1 MQVLI
6 AHRDAEIG
14 EQLAQMVTDYTSHDC
29 DLVGSAPAALDWA
42 RRHARCSLLI
52 TQLEGDDYDGL
63 AVGAALSE
71 AFPGLQTVFLP
82 GYLADEQR
90 LEVADT
96 KVFPEPID
104 GEALLAAIERAES
117 ATAETPDFFHVA
129 DVVQMCCL
137 SQRSGALQM
146 VKDNRS
152 GILFLKHGSIAHAE
166 TAGRRGR
173 DAFQEIASWGL
184 VEFAYDRSVRPPVET
199 IHDSWDDMLMELFD
213 RKREPGEEQEQQE
226 EERRSA

>member
-6 AHRDAEIG
+6 AHRDAELG
-14 EQLAQMVTDYTSHDC
+14 EQLAQMVSDYTAHEC
-29 DLVGSAPAALDWA
+29 DLVGSAPAALDWG

-63 AVGAALSE
+63 TVGGSLSE
-71 AFPGLQTVFLP
+71 SFPGLQTLFLP
-82 GYLADEQR
+82 AYPADEQR

-104 GEALLAAIERAES
+104 GEALLNAIARAES
-117 ATAETPDFFHVA
+117 ATADTPDLFHVA

-137 SQRSGALQM
+137 SRRSGALQM
-146 VKDNRS
+146 VKANRS
-152 GILFLKHGSIAHAE
+152 GILFLRHGAIVHAE
-166 TAGRRGR
+166 TSGGRGR
-173 DAFQEIASWGL
+173 EAFWEIASWKQI
-184 VEFAYDRSVRPPVET
+184 EFAYDRTVRPPVET
-199 IHDSWDDMLMELFD
+199 INETWDKLLIEFLEQS
-213 RKREPGEEQEQQE
+213 KAAEEVQE